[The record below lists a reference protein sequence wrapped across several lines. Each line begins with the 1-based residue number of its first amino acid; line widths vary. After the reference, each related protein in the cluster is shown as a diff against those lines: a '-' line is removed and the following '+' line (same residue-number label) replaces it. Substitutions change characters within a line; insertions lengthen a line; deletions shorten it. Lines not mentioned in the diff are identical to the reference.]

1 MLRHE
6 KRRRNEQA
14 MRLPSASHAF
24 RATEIRQALVSK
36 LQTGQT
42 LALHLRSGILS
53 RVHVDTVLRITQIV
67 LAAAIPRKAV
77 PREGIAHNLSAL
89 GSTLETRVVDKA
101 NHRLTQLHGNGLVAS
116 SRSGNIMNHSPY
128 DSFIITLICILTP
141 LFPRSL
147 GHPIL
152 HVNSGIHRER
162 TLLLVHANHDP
173 LPYE

>member
-1 MLRHE
+1 
-6 KRRRNEQA
+6 

-128 DSFIITLICILTP
+128 DSFIITLICILAP

-152 HVNSGIHRER
+152 HVDSGIHRER